1 MALEINGEF
10 IKFDEY
16 DINFRYQGLVS
27 ESYNNEEDENI
38 RIEKWIYK
46 PLNKKFK
53 RTIKTKTYGKC
64 SERKQNIIKERKQF
78 KKFGDAMNETQN
90 KSITNLADEI
100 FMEFNPKVFNSY
112 AGKKYL
118 NNYVDKFNKNPY
130 NCIRDKIVFY
140 DDALLLDKN
149 NIDELDKVNNINKM
163 MDLFKAFTEDENNGF
178 QSNNNDNQNMNN
190 HNQNMNNHGQ
200 NNTREDKSNIWVIKK
215 NRTEDQNE
223 LISKMNKIQNMH
235 SNNNDSKDNA
245 FVPIHLR
252 KHKPKSRLNNCNNI
266 NQSQLQSQTQFP
278 NFYENTDNSNLESN
292 NFQSNNFQSNNL
304 LSNNN
309 LQKSFNMYS
318 SNKKQMTPREQ
329 RLEKY
334 KKMELRKN
342 NNFIDINSKTNNN
355 GSGNLNDFK
364 KTYEEKY
371 SLKLI
376 GFSSLEDMKPIDIVH
391 MVKEKNINSY
401 IKCCIPRNRTTGKNK
416 NLCFLDFDT
425 YEEASYAFDVLNENK
440 IRMDYAIITPEWVK

>member
-1 MALEINGEF
+1 MALEINGKF

-27 ESYNNEEDENI
+27 ESYNNENDEYI

-100 FMEFNPKVFNSY
+100 FMEFNPKVFNNY

-118 NNYVDKFNKNPY
+118 NNYIDNFNKNPY
-130 NCIRDKIVFY
+130 NCIRSKLVFY
-140 DDALLLDKN
+140 NDDLRLDKD
-149 NIDELDKVNNINKM
+149 NIDELERVNNTNKM
-163 MDLFKAFTEDENNGF
+163 MDLFKTFIEDENNGY
-178 QSNNNDNQNMNN
+178 QSKNNDNQNMNN
-190 HNQNMNNHGQ
+190 HEQ
-200 NNTREDKSNIWVIKK
+200 NNTKEDTSNIWVIKK
-215 NRTEDQNE
+215 NRTEEQNE

-235 SNNNDSKDNA
+235 TDTNDSKDNT
-245 FVPIHLR
+245 FIPIHLR
-252 KHKPKSRLNNCNNI
+252 KHKPRSRLNNCNNI
-266 NQSQLQSQTQFP
+266 NQSQLQSQSELQSQSQLQTEFP
-278 NFYENTDNSNLESN
+278 NFYENTENNN
-292 NFQSNNFQSNNL
+292 NFVNNNFVN
-304 LSNNN
+304 NNN
-309 LQKSFNMYS
+309 LQTSFNNYS
-318 SNKKQMTPREQ
+318 LNKKQMTPREQ

-334 KKMELRKN
+334 KQMELRKN
-342 NNFIDINSKTNNN
+342 NNFIDINSKTNNDGASN
-355 GSGNLNDFK
+355 QNDLK
-364 KTYEEKY
+364 KTYEDKF

-376 GFSSLEDMKPIDIVH
+376 GFNSLEDMKPIDIVH

-401 IKCCIPRNRTTGKNK
+401 IKCCIPRNRKTGKNK
-416 NLCFLDFDT
+416 NICFLDFDT
-425 YEEASYAFDVLNENK
+425 YEEASYAFDILNENK
-440 IRMDYAIITPEWVK
+440 IRMDYAIITPEWVKQN

>member
-10 IKFDEY
+10 IKFNEY

-64 SERKQNIIKERKQF
+64 TERKQNIIKERKQF

-100 FMEFNPKVFNSY
+100 FMEFNPKVFNNY

-118 NNYVDKFNKNPY
+118 NNYIDKFNKNPY

-140 DDALLLDKN
+140 DDALLLDKD
-149 NIDELDKVNNINKM
+149 NIDELNRVNNTNKM
-163 MDLFKAFTEDENNGF
+163 MDLFKTFTENDNNEF
-178 QSNNNDNQNMNN
+178 DSKNNDNQNMNN
-190 HNQNMNNHGQ
+190 HEQ
-200 NNTREDKSNIWVIKK
+200 NNTKEDTSNIWVIKK
-215 NRTEDQNE
+215 NRTEEQNE

-235 SNNNDSKDNA
+235 NENNDSKDNT
-245 FVPIHLR
+245 FIPIHLR
-252 KHKPKSRLNNCNNI
+252 KHKPRSRLNNCNNI
-266 NQSQLQSQTQFP
+266 NQSQLQSQSQTEFP
-278 NFYENTDNSNLESN
+278 NFYENPDDNNNFQSN
-292 NFQSNNFQSNNL
+292 NFQSNNFQSNNFQ
-304 LSNNN
+304 SNNN
-309 LQKSFNMYS
+309 LQTSFNMYS

-334 KKMELRKN
+334 KQMELRKN
-342 NNFIDINSKTNNN
+342 NNFIDINSKTNN
-355 GSGNLNDFK
+355 SAGNLNDLK
-364 KTYEEKY
+364 KTYEDKF

-376 GFSSLEDMKPIDIVH
+376 GFNSLEDMKPIDIVH

-401 IKCCIPRNRTTGKNK
+401 IKCCIPRNRKTGKNK
-416 NLCFLDFDT
+416 NICFLDFDT
-425 YEEASYAFDVLNENK
+425 YEEASHAFDVLNENK
-440 IRMDYAIITPEWVK
+440 IRMDYAIITPEWVKQN

>member
-10 IKFDEY
+10 IKFNEY

-64 SERKQNIIKERKQF
+64 TERKQNIIKERKQF

-100 FMEFNPKVFNSY
+100 FMEFNPKVFNNY

-118 NNYVDKFNKNPY
+118 NNYIDKFNKNPY

-140 DDALLLDKN
+140 DDALLLDKD
-149 NIDELDKVNNINKM
+149 NIDELERVNNTNKM
-163 MDLFKAFTEDENNGF
+163 MDLFKAFIEDENNGY
-178 QSNNNDNQNMNN
+178 QSKNNDNQNMNN
-190 HNQNMNNHGQ
+190 HEQ
-200 NNTREDKSNIWVIKK
+200 NNKKEDTSNIWVIKK
-215 NRTEDQNE
+215 NRTEEQNE

-235 SNNNDSKDNA
+235 NENNDSKDNT
-245 FVPIHLR
+245 FIPIHLR
-252 KHKPKSRLNNCNNI
+252 KHKPRSRLNNCNNI
-266 NQSQLQSQTQFP
+266 NQSQLQSQSQTEFP
-278 NFYENTDNSNLESN
+278 NFYENPDDNNNFQSN
-292 NFQSNNFQSNNL
+292 NFQSNNFQSNNFQ
-304 LSNNN
+304 SNNN
-309 LQKSFNMYS
+309 LQTSFNMYS

-334 KKMELRKN
+334 KQMELRKN
-342 NNFIDINSKTNNN
+342 NNFIDINSKTNN
-355 GSGNLNDFK
+355 SASNLNDLK
-364 KTYEEKY
+364 KTYEDKF

-376 GFSSLEDMKPIDIVH
+376 GFNSLEDMKPIDIVH

-401 IKCCIPRNRTTGKNK
+401 IKCCIPRNRKTGKNK
-416 NLCFLDFDT
+416 NICFLDFDT
-425 YEEASYAFDVLNENK
+425 YEEASHAFDVLNENK
-440 IRMDYAIITPEWVK
+440 IRMDYAIITPEWVKQN

>member
-10 IKFDEY
+10 IKFNEY

-46 PLNKKFK
+46 PLNKIFK
-53 RTIKTKTYGKC
+53 RTIKTRTYGKC
-64 SERKQNIIKERKQF
+64 SKIKQNIIKERKQF

-90 KSITNLADEI
+90 KSITNLADEM
-100 FMEFNPKVFNSY
+100 FMEFNPKVFNNY

-118 NNYVDKFNKNPY
+118 NNYVDNFYKNPY
-130 NCIRDKIVFY
+130 NCIYNKLVFY
-140 DDALLLDKN
+140 DDELRLDRD
-149 NIDELDKVNNINKM
+149 NIDELDRVNNTNKM
-163 MDLFKAFTEDENNGF
+163 MDLFKAFTGDEKNGF
-178 QSNNNDNQNMNN
+178 QSNNNDNQNI
-190 HNQNMNNHGQ
+190 NNHGQ
-200 NNTREDKSNIWVIKK
+200 NNTREDTSNIWVIKK
-215 NRTEDQNE
+215 NRNEEQNE

-235 SNNNDSKDNA
+235 SDNKDSKDNA

-252 KHKPKSRLNNCNNI
+252 KHKPRSRLNNCNNI
-266 NQSQLQSQTQFP
+266 NQPQVT
-278 NFYENTDNSNLESN
+278 NFYENTDSSNIQGN
-292 NFQSNNFQSNNL
+292 NFQGNNVIGS
-304 LSNNN
+304 
-309 LQKSFNMYS
+309 SFNMHS
-318 SNKKQMTPREQ
+318 SSKREMTPREQ

-355 GSGNLNDFK
+355 GSSNQNDFE

-391 MVKEKNINSY
+391 LVKEKNINSY
-401 IKCCIPRNRTTGKNK
+401 IKCCIPRNRKTGKNK

-440 IRMDYAIITPEWVK
+440 IRMDYAIITPEWVKQK